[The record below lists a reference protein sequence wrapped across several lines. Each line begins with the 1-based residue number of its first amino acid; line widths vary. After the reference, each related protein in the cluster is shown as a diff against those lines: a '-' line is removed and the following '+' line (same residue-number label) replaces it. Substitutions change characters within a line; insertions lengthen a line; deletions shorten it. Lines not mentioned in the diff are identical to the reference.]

1 MHNKRSICNNVVME
15 TIHITG
21 SSADEEFCS
30 PKKTNKDSVL

>member
-15 TIHITG
+15 TAHFTG

-30 PKKTNKDSVL
+30 PKKTKQG